1 MYSES
6 SIIANII
13 GFLGEG
19 YAGLPVLKTDLE
31 TIIGFSSAVAEM
43 YRTVNDGFNNIN
55 QKTRIH
61 YAKMIKEANKLAGLR
76 AEIGL
81 EQSTLEG
88 EKDAWAIEKS
98 QFENMQSFESTIKL
112 NIGGH
117 RYCIA
122 LSTLRQYPDTM
133 LGAMFSGRHTL
144 ISDADGSFFIDR
156 DGTHFR
162 YILNLLRTP
171 ETFKVAGPWP
181 CQLLF
186 RRS

>member
-6 SIIANII
+6 SIIVNII

-55 QKTRIH
+55 QKTKIH
-61 YAKMIKEANKLAGLR
+61 YAKMIKKANKLAGLR
-76 AEIGL
+76 AEIKL

-88 EKDAWAIEKS
+88 EKNAWAIEKS

-112 NIGGH
+112 NI
-117 RYCIA
+117 
-122 LSTLRQYPDTM
+122 
-133 LGAMFSGRHTL
+133 
-144 ISDADGSFFIDR
+144 
-156 DGTHFR
+156 
-162 YILNLLRTP
+162 
-171 ETFKVAGPWP
+171 
-181 CQLLF
+181 
-186 RRS
+186 